1 MFKKTKEKFHKNTKD
16 SFENIGELKE
26 KVKYRYSNF
35 LQGRKENPSMYDD
48 NFALVLEKWG
58 IENNELEQVKHDLKM
73 RCLVLCLPLFISIVL
88 LIQQSYFTG
97 LLVLVS
103 ALIAILTALWR
114 FNVLKT
120 KTFKPFHHY
129 LFGFIFKK
137 LRKG

>member
-35 LQGRKENPSMYDD
+35 LQGRKENQSIFED
-48 NFALVLEKWG
+48 NFPLVLQKWG
-58 IENNELEQVKHDLKM
+58 IEEHELEQVKKDLKM
-73 RCLVLCLPLFISIVL
+73 RCLVLLLPLFIGIVL
-88 LIQQSYFTG
+88 FIQASYF
-97 LLVLVS
+97 LAVIVSLS
-103 ALIAILTALWR
+103 ALVAILSSLWR
-114 FNVLKT
+114 LKVLKT
-120 KTFKPFHHY
+120 ENFQPFHHY